1 MSRIIVQRQESG
13 VNVGFWV
20 KFERNFF
27 HVSSPCPYSLLIF
40 CLLKICKLVD
50 FLPQDSCLS
59 SRGLD
64 LFNIQ
69 ICAVCTLRDSSADK
83 CLLELCWALSHCII
97 LYIEDTCINYI
108 YTYIYIYLYI
118 YTHTINLKSHFPWLH
133 DAYNLYNILLVFV
146 YMNLVQR
153 IR

>member
-50 FLPQDSCLS
+50 FLPQDSCCLS

-69 ICAVCTLRDSSADK
+69 VCAVCTLRDSSADK

-97 LYIEDTCINYI
+97 LYIQ
-108 YTYIYIYLYI
+108 YIYIKLYI
-118 YTHTINLKSHFPWLH
+118 HLHIYISVYIYIHNKLKKPFSL
-133 DAYNLYNILLVFV
+133 AT
-146 YMNLVQR
+146 
-153 IR
+153 